1 MKLLNQLIGPVL
13 RTLQVV
19 TLLTAGIFCGFS
31 QAQSYPERPIS
42 LLVGFPPGGAFD
54 SVMRTLA
61 EELSKS
67 LGQRVNI
74 DNRAG
79 AGGAVATQAVAAAPA
94 DGYTLL
100 AAGLQLGT
108 GPHLNKVNYNPLA
121 DLTMI
126 GQVTSV
132 PVMLLVRSDSSVK
145 DAKDIVALA
154 KKNTN
159 GITVG
164 SGGVGTTGHFGSLML
179 GNALGVSVVHVP
191 FKGGAPGLQ
200 ALVGG
205 EIDMMF
211 DQPSG
216 VMQGLLSGGKIR
228 AISVIQEQRSTS
240 LPDVKSAPE
249 IGLNMEKPLRGW
261 HGIAVRTGTP
271 PAVLQKLN
279 VALTAAVN
287 SVAFKAKVDQLGLD
301 LITGS
306 TPETFQKYYLAEYD
320 RWGQFIKKH
329 KITNE

>member
-1 MKLLNQLIGPVL
+1 MNFLNHLLRPVWHI
-13 RTLQVV
+13 LQVT
-19 TLLTAGIFCGFS
+19 TLFVAAAFCGLS
-31 QAQSYPERPIS
+31 QAQGYPERPIS
-42 LLVGFPPGGAFD
+42 LLVGFPPGGAVD
-54 SVMRTLA
+54 SVMRTLS

-67 LGQRVNI
+67 LGQRVTV

-79 AGGAVATQAVAAAPA
+79 AGGAVATQAIAIAPA
-94 DGYTLL
+94 DGYMLL

-132 PVMLLVRSDSSVK
+132 PVMLLVRSDSSVN

-179 GNALGVSVVHVP
+179 GNALGVPIVHVP

-216 VMQGLLSGGKIR
+216 VMQGLLKGGG
-228 AISVIQEQRSTS
+228 EF
-240 LPDVKSAPE
+240 AP
-249 IGLNMEKPLRGW
+249 
-261 HGIAVRTGTP
+261 
-271 PAVLQKLN
+271 
-279 VALTAAVN
+279 
-287 SVAFKAKVDQLGLD
+287 
-301 LITGS
+301 
-306 TPETFQKYYLAEYD
+306 FQ
-320 RWGQFIKKH
+320 
-329 KITNE
+329 

>member
-1 MKLLNQLIGPVL
+1 MKFLNQLLRPL
-13 RTLQVV
+13 SRTLRVASILLAV
-19 TLLTAGIFCGFS
+19 TFAGLC
-31 QAQSYPERPIS
+31 QAQAYPERPIS
-42 LLVGFPPGGAFD
+42 LLIGFPPGGAFD

-67 LGQRVNI
+67 LGQRVTI
-74 DNRAG
+74 DNKAG
-79 AGGAVATQAVAAAPA
+79 AGGALATQAVAAAPA

-108 GPHLNKVNYNPLA
+108 GPHLNKVNYNPLT

-132 PVMLLVRSDSSVK
+132 PVMLLVRSDSTIK
-145 DAKDIVALA
+145 DAKDILALA

-164 SGGVGTTGHFGSLML
+164 SGGVGTTGHFGALML
-179 GNALGVSVVHVP
+179 SNALGVPVVHVP

-228 AISVIQEQRSTS
+228 ALSVIQEQRSSS

-287 SVAFKAKVDQLGLD
+287 STAFKTKVDQLGLD
-301 LITGS
+301 LIAGS
-306 TPETFQKYYLAEYD
+306 TPDIFQKYYLAEYD

-329 KITNE
+329 KITSE